1 MLTNAHAQAKEHLLY
16 ASAHSQTQTHTVS
29 QYKPQE
35 KPRFQCRILSSTLMD
50 LTSGLSQ
57 SCFLFNTSTGKV
69 ALQLNKLQISCAAM
83 TPQWRFKLVCPF
95 ASGSPFRWGLKHGF
109 SIQCKKKKKSS
120 SPTAIL
126 SFFSLVVVACAD
138 AAQHHP
144 SIGVIDRSEISVLSR
159 MRSASSRRRVSR
171 AVTRVCR
178 SQSHLRSKAAK

>member
-69 ALQLNKLQISCAAM
+69 ALQLNKLQISCAPM

-109 SIQCKKKKKSS
+109 SIQCKKKKIFIPDSN
-120 SPTAIL
+120 
-126 SFFSLVVVACAD
+126 LVIFLPRRRCLCRRC
-138 AAQHHP
+138 P
-144 SIGVIDRSEISVLSR
+144 
-159 MRSASSRRRVSR
+159 ASSEHRRHRQIRDQCSQQNAFRFKSAASVESSHKGLSIT
-171 AVTRVCR
+171 VTP
-178 SQSHLRSKAAK
+178 A